1 MITSPLFLSL
11 LKLRYVMYLLFVCF
25 LFFALFFFVFLFF
38 LLLFLLFCECVCFVC
53 VVYLRVVCF
62 CTSVVTSLQF
72 FVYRAAV
79 ENYLYEHNLAFH

>member
-1 MITSPLFLSL
+1 
-11 LKLRYVMYLLFVCF
+11 MYLLFVCF
-25 LFFALFFFVFLFF
+25 LFFFALFFFVFLFS
-38 LLLFLLFCECVCFVC
+38 LLLCLLFCECVCFVC

-62 CTSVVTSLQF
+62 CTSVVTSLRF